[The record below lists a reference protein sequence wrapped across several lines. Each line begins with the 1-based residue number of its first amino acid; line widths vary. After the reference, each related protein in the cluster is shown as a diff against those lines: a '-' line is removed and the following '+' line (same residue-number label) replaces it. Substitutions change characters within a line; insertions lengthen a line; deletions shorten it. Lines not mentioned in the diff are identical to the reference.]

1 MRIRDLKASEG
12 NLKASTQH
20 SQSAQRIYALLWGLA
35 ILRLPEGNLKAISKH
50 SQTEMK
56 APQRIYALLWGL
68 AILRLP
74 EGNLKAISK
83 HSQTEM
89 KAPQQ
94 IESTFWYRS
103 DSDRYLL
110 SFRCLRCYLGAGSR
124 AQERHDSGP
133 REQQRRQ
140 TTRRNA
146 KTKPKWDQVKSK
158 LSRIRSESDRIGKV
172 LRFEGAH
179 GPLGLRAPS
188 TTLLCSRPVLLY

>member
-50 SQTEMK
+50 SQTE
-56 APQRIYALLWGL
+56 
-68 AILRLP
+68 
-74 EGNLKAISK
+74 
-83 HSQTEM
+83 T

-158 LSRIRSESDRIGKV
+158 LSRIRSVRV
-172 LRFEGAH
+172 LEYLAYRGIARAANRTPGAFK
-179 GPLGLRAPS
+179 GF
-188 TTLLCSRPVLLY
+188 